1 MRLADRYIL
10 RNHVGPFFL
19 GLSVLTFVFVI
30 DIFYSFLEL
39 FLVSKVPV
47 MVVAEL
53 ILLSLGHIFALTIPM
68 AVLVATMMAFSQMVA
83 ENEITAMRSGGI
95 SLYRIVS
102 GPFLAALAVTILLF
116 GFHNNVLPETNHRLK
131 NLLMAVRTKK
141 PALDIKP
148 RRFIT
153 SIPGYTLY
161 AERKDEATGRLYQLR
176 IYREE
181 RGQNPTVIAAREAD
195 FVHDEASNLLMM
207 VLRTG
212 EQFEADLASPRRFQ
226 ITVFDRMNIL
236 LRDIDRSLRRQ
247 EHEHRGD
254 REMSMGMMR
263 DKIVR
268 HREELSR
275 LDERLGAEAEGQIER
290 TLALLAPA
298 ARESYLRAKDA
309 SPDSLRAGRRGRPR
323 TNATRIQEEENTLR
337 SLVNLQLS
345 QASVERRILRY
356 EVEIHKKVAIPVS
369 CIVFIL
375 LGAPVAIKTG
385 RGGTGWGISFSLLL
399 FTIYYVFLVGG
410 EELADR
416 QYLAPWLAM
425 WTPNILLI
433 AFGAWLLVW
442 TNRESR
448 PFSLLTRVLGWRET
462 RRRRAP

>member
-39 FLVSKVPV
+39 FLVSKVPA

-83 ENEITAMRSGGI
+83 ENEITAMRTGGI

-102 GPFLAALAVTILLF
+102 GPLLAALAVTVLLV

-148 RRFIT
+148 GRFIST
-153 SIPGYTLY
+153 IPGYTLY
-161 AERKDEATGRLYQLR
+161 AERKDEATGRLYELR
-176 IYREE
+176 VYQEE
-181 RGQNPTVIAAREAD
+181 RGQSPTVITAREAD
-195 FVHDEASNLLMM
+195 FVHDEASNLLKMI
-207 VLRTG
+207 LRDG
-212 EQFEADLASPRRFQ
+212 EQFEADLSDPRRFQ
-226 ITVFDRMNIL
+226 ITVFERMNIL

-263 DKIVR
+263 DKIER
-268 HREELSR
+268 HRTELAG
-275 LDERLGAEAEGQIER
+275 LDERLGAEAQGQLER
-290 TLALLAPA
+290 TLALLVPA
-298 ARESYLRAKDA
+298 SRESYLRAKLP
-309 SPDSLRAGRRGRPR
+309 PDSLRAGRRGRR
-323 TNATRIQEEENTLR
+323 RAAAARVQEEENTLR
-337 SLVNLQLS
+337 SLANLQLS

-356 EVEIHKKVAIPVS
+356 QVEIHKKVAIPVS

-375 LGAPVAIKTG
+375 LGAPLAIKTG

-433 AFGAWLLVW
+433 AFGTWLLIW

-448 PFSLLTRVLGWRET
+448 PFSLLTRALGWREA
-462 RRRRAP
+462 RRRRTP